1 MKIKKLK
8 KYLPIIGIVI
18 FAYLLIKLDAL
29 KIIKEITNVNIFFLL
44 VALFFSIINI
54 LTETMKWFVVARYQ
68 KIKVPFFEAVGINLI
83 GGFYGF
89 ITPSKVGNIIRAEY
103 LKKYSNDKRGKGISN
118 FVLDK
123 VLDICSLV
131 ILIIIFSFVS
141 LKFLSANYLYFF
153 ILGLVFL
160 LACLFIFMDKE
171 RSRRILKVFYKLVP
185 EKLKERVKR
194 GFYSF
199 YEDMPKKRYLFLFF
213 SIYIIN
219 WIVAY
224 SVMFFIGLSV
234 QINNVSFFYFLAILP
249 IATLVAQI
257 PITISGLGTREL
269 TIIGLF
275 GILGVEATKVFSMSI
290 IGLFIGSIIPAI
302 IGFFLSLINGKKTV
316 KQK

>member
-1 MKIKKLK
+1 MKIK
-8 KYLPIIGIVI
+8 KYLPIIGLVI
-18 FAYLLIKLDAL
+18 FAYLLIKLDVL
-29 KIIKEITNVNIFFLL
+29 KIIKEIANVNVFFLL
-44 VALFFSIINI
+44 VAVFFSIISI
-54 LTETMKWFVVARYQ
+54 LAETMKWFVVARYQ

-123 VLDICSLV
+123 ILDVCSLV
-131 ILIIIFSFVS
+131 LLVIVFSFVS
-141 LKFLSANYLYFF
+141 LKFLSANYLYFS

-160 LACLFIFMDKE
+160 LACLFIFMDRE
-171 RSRRILKVFYKLVP
+171 RSKRILKIFHRLVSK
-185 EKLKERVKR
+185 KLKEKARR

-213 SIYIIN
+213 FVYLLN
-219 WIVAY
+219 WVVAY
-224 SVMFFIGLSV
+224 SVMFFIGLSI
-234 QINNVSFFYFLAILP
+234 QINNVSFFYFLALLP

-269 TIIGLF
+269 TTISLF
-275 GILGVEATKVFSMSI
+275 GLLGVQATKVFSMSI
-290 IGLFIGSIIPAI
+290 IGLVIGNIIPAV
-302 IGFFLSLINGKKTV
+302 IGFFLSLINGKKTI